1 MKLHRTP
8 SAPHSPRLCEVGTA
22 PTTER
27 FQVVIYLAKT
37 SPAFPELEMRSCEEY
52 ALTHNWDVTLT
63 VVDDE
68 TEKPLEQ
75 RPLLLAALQ
84 TIKDKG
90 AEAILIP
97 SKTAVSPIDGEFDE
111 FASQVEKAGGFVQ
124 VARRW
129 STRYG
134 IIPADD
140 GASYPVW
147 VIRDRDTSRLVKALP
162 PGPEPLRFYSYD
174 RAERWVRANEQPH
187 PAPEVT

>member
-1 MKLHRTP
+1 
-8 SAPHSPRLCEVGTA
+8 
-22 PTTER
+22 
-27 FQVVIYLAKT
+27 VIYLDKT
-37 SPAFPELEMRSCEEY
+37 GPAFPELEMRSCEEY

-68 TEKPLEQ
+68 TEKPPEQ

-90 AEAILIP
+90 AEAILVP

-111 FASQVEKAGGFVQ
+111 FAGQVEKAGGFVQ

-129 STRYG
+129 SNRYG
-134 IIPADD
+134 IVPADD

-147 VIRDRDTSRLVKALP
+147 VIQDRDTSQLVKALP
-162 PGPEPLRFYSYD
+162 PRPEPLRFYSYD
-174 RAERWVRANEQPH
+174 RAERWVSANEQPH
-187 PAPEVT
+187 PDPEAD